1 MSVVQSRN
9 SMKPD
14 PGLVLLNSK
23 QERERAALNELNEIL
38 NDRILSSNRDE
49 KHIRVEDNAGYY
61 ETLGIHRVNPHH
73 PNGFNPQLEQE
84 TANFNREDW
93 INSNGG

>member
-1 MSVVQSRN
+1 
-9 SMKPD
+9 MKPD

-49 KHIRVEDNAGYY
+49 KHIRVEDNSGYY

-73 PNGFNPQLEQE
+73 PNGFNHQLEQE